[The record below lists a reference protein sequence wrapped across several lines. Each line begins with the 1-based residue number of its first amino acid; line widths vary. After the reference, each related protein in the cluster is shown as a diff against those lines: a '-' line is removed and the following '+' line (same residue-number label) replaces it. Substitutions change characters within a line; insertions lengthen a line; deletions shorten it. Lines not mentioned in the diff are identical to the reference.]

1 MDAYTTFAQVYDLFM
16 DNVPYEEWSEYLL
29 AVLKEYGIHSGVICD
44 LGCGTGKMTRLL
56 AQAGYDM
63 IGVDLSEDMLAI
75 AKPNR
80 MKMGYSISVRICVN
94 WNCMERQKQWCP
106 YVTASTIC

>member
-29 AVLKEYGIHSGVICD
+29 SVLKEYGIHSGVICD

-63 IGVDLSEDMLAI
+63 IGVE
-75 AKPNR
+75 
-80 MKMGYSISVRICVN
+80 MGYSISVRICVN
-94 WNCMERQKQWCP
+94 WNCMERQKQ
-106 YVTASTIC
+106 